1 MYEFYILL
9 YLEYG
14 DKLYLLLSCNVRA
27 NVKLKVPGRFNTKLC
42 YGVLCGKYD
51 YSNKF
56 KSD

>member
-27 NVKLKVPGRFNTKLC
+27 NVKLKVRGRF
-42 YGVLCGKYD
+42 
-51 YSNKF
+51 
-56 KSD
+56 